1 MPSDSRKNGDRKNS
15 RGRESGGGRARASW
29 REGLPSNE
37 PPADSPIRPD
47 RGSSYHEP
55 ESEIGHRWRDMQRQT
70 SQEQSLPPLPDQE
83 NRRSNKSGSSRT
95 GSTAIIIGAIL
106 LLIVVGMLVL
116 PFSPLVGDDE
126 DDPTPTAELAQ
137 ETVVATE
144 LPAGNETA
152 VPTNVPAETVESDF
166 LVCIDPGHGG
176 WDYGRERMD
185 MATFG
190 PPWVHE
196 SEITLSMSFFL
207 RDELE
212 SRGIAVVMT
221 RETGGAVNWQNED
234 INGDGQ
240 VMTDNSD
247 QSRIHGFRDE
257 AQARINICNEAGA
270 DIMISVHLNGFDDQS
285 VGGYQIYYNSAFDAD
300 RNQRNQDLATF
311 LYREMPAAFEE
322 QGYDASPRGSTDD
335 KDLSAETHEFGS
347 EQYPLMIGP
356 RVVKPE
362 YTIEPT
368 NMPGVII
375 ETLFITNTDDV
386 NFIMNPA
393 NQKRLAVSWADGIE
407 NYRNQ
412 YGD

>member
-1 MPSDSRKNGDRKNS
+1 M
-15 RGRESGGGRARASW
+15 
-29 REGLPSNE
+29 
-37 PPADSPIRPD
+37 
-47 RGSSYHEP
+47 
-55 ESEIGHRWRDMQRQT
+55 
-70 SQEQSLPPLPDQE
+70 
-83 NRRSNKSGSSRT
+83 
-95 GSTAIIIGAIL
+95 
-106 LLIVVGMLVL
+106 
-116 PFSPLVGDDE
+116 
-126 DDPTPTAELAQ
+126 
-137 ETVVATE
+137 
-144 LPAGNETA
+144 
-152 VPTNVPAETVESDF
+152 
-166 LVCIDPGHGG
+166 
-176 WDYGRERMD
+176 
-185 MATFG
+185 
-190 PPWVHE
+190 
-196 SEITLSMSFFL
+196 
-207 RDELE
+207 
-212 SRGIAVVMT
+212 
-221 RETGGAVNWQNED
+221 
-234 INGDGQ
+234 
-240 VMTDNSD
+240 
-247 QSRIHGFRDE
+247 
-257 AQARINICNEAGA
+257 
-270 DIMISVHLNGFDDQS
+270 NGFDDQS